1 MNLSHR
7 TVLITGGASGIG
19 LALAQRLHARG
30 CTVIVC
36 GRRADRLAEAAA
48 ALPGLFTW
56 VCDLTDPAER
66 ALLAVRVV
74 AEHPEL
80 DVVIH
85 NAGIQNRLRFDVPGA
100 DWAAMHTEITT
111 NLDAPIHLTQLLLP
125 HLLAR
130 PDAAIVN
137 VTSGL
142 AFAPAAFAP
151 VYSATKAA
159 LHSFTLSL
167 RHQLRETSVR
177 VLELVPPAVN
187 TDLGGPGLHT
197 FGEPVDAF
205 VDAVLPRFEAG
216 EVEVGYAYSE
226 AGRLA
231 GRAETDALFARINT
245 PR

>member
-1 MNLSHR
+1 MNLSNR
-7 TVLITGGASGIG
+7 TVLITGGATGIG

-30 CTVIVC
+30 CTLLLC

-48 ALPGLFTW
+48 TLPGAHTFA
-56 VCDLTDPAER
+56 CDLADPAQR
-66 ALLAVRVV
+66 GALALWAT
-74 AEHPEL
+74 ANHPTL
-80 DVVIH
+80 DVLIN
-85 NAGIQNRLRFDVPGA
+85 NAGIQNRLRFDAPGA
-100 DWAAMHTEITT
+100 DWAAMHAEITT

-125 HLLAR
+125 HLLGR
-130 PDAAIVN
+130 PDAAVMN

-167 RHQLRETSVR
+167 RHQLRATPVR

-205 VDAVLPRFEAG
+205 ADAVLPRFEAG
-216 EVEVGYAYSE
+216 EVEVGYAYAE

-231 GRAETDALFARINT
+231 GRAETDAMFARINA

>member
-1 MNLSHR
+1 MNLSNR
-7 TVLITGGASGIG
+7 TVLITGGATGIG
-19 LALAQRLHARG
+19 RALAQRLHARG
-30 CTVIVC
+30 CTVLVC
-36 GRRADRLAEAAA
+36 GRRADKLAEAAA
-48 ALPGLFTW
+48 ALPGLHTYA
-56 VCDLTDPAER
+56 CDLTDPAQR
-66 ALLAVRVV
+66 ATLALRVV
-74 AEHPEL
+74 AEHPAL
-80 DVVIH
+80 DLVIH
-85 NAGIQNRLRFDVPGA
+85 NAGIQNRVRFDAPGA
-100 DWAAMHTEITT
+100 DWAAMHAEITT

-130 PDAAIVN
+130 PEAAILH

-167 RHQLRETSVR
+167 RHQLRGTTVR

-216 EVEVGYAYSE
+216 ELEVGYAYAE

-231 GRAETDALFARINT
+231 GRTETDAMFARING